1 MLYEL
6 ARAAI
11 LKRVAEV
18 CRDLRKAEEQS
29 EVARG
34 AELRTERVALW
45 QELYELPAHK
55 PRTCAS
61 VVRKY
66 SASMVAA
73 QGVLRDLNK
82 LRTS

>member
-1 MLYEL
+1 MSNEHVDYMLYEL

-34 AELRTERVALW
+34 
-45 QELYELPAHK
+45 
-55 PRTCAS
+55 
-61 VVRKY
+61 
-66 SASMVAA
+66 
-73 QGVLRDLNK
+73 LN
-82 LRTS
+82 